1 MKAINRLGI
10 LLSAVVMTV
19 ACDMSNITDPD
30 DNGNVKYVG
39 TDPDCYEFAM
49 NAAEGN
55 FNAKENGVSIQI
67 GRVDRTNVVFTL
79 LPGESIK
86 SYRVDVYPKA
96 ILYNY
101 LLEGGKID
109 ASADEVED
117 YILELLTSA
126 QGAGGYIFNYK
137 DDAED
142 FPMKE
147 FDWMNSNYAQYK
159 LVPDCEY
166 FITVA
171 GCYDDGAM
179 DVASLSISHFKTS
192 TQPLV
197 GNPQI
202 GLEHQESYK
211 AYLVTYIPNADCK
224 YFYNWSYLAEEID
237 EYIDTFGE
245 TMMRDFMRC
254 AVTTALDV
262 TVQDNLTTLVSF
274 SEVTSDAVF
283 ATVAIALDVNQTPAE
298 HITRVDL
305 SLKDIPEHAEKGDAS
320 VAINT
325 SRVGATAAWFDVTI
339 EATAT
344 AVYYN
349 VVPAS
354 EADAVAAADSTT
366 RAAYASELA
375 YGGYGIRNENYH
387 FDQENEKPDGQS
399 FFAKNEFII
408 DLQPESEYK
417 VAFCAKN
424 AFGQLSDVMFS
435 ESFTTKA
442 LVLDNPD
449 ACLCNDDFVFELREP
464 SRDGWKYYAEYN
476 WDDMSM
482 IRFQIVYPDVV
493 DSPYQSHENPGS
505 REELLGFLFG
515 SSGAYDT
522 PNANAWWALPSGV
535 DYLAY
540 YGFTSG
546 QEYVVACCAEDI
558 NGVVGPVKLVHVTT
572 KEIKPGANPKVSIKP
587 SLSED
592 GSTIT
597 CVFEAN
603 EDTKMMKY
611 FAADKTDQYFYTL
624 SLDELFKQN
633 SYLNYNDYIKSWT
646 EWTILQGLQ
655 SQNLTSTGTYKV
667 PTDKS
672 PVLVCAIAIGEKD
685 GEDCYSDLAHV
696 IYYDGAFHDL
706 SEYRT
711 PPAK

>member
-354 EADAVAAADSTT
+354 EADAVAAADPTT

-399 FFAKNEFII
+399 FFAKNEFMI

-435 ESFTTKA
+435 DSFTTKA

-493 DSPYQSHENPGS
+493 GSPYQSHENPGS

-515 SSGAYDT
+515 SSGAYNT

-558 NGVVGPVKLVHVTT
+558 NGVVGPVKLVKVTT